1 MRILQRDLMN
11 AKHTYWQYT
20 AILLII
26 LVMTGCSSGTV
37 KFAPTPLPPELNPIE
52 YEHPSGAFSVVLP
65 PNWSV
70 FSQNLTTLAS
80 TSFAPPA
87 SDTPLIR
94 VAVINLGYTIEA
106 NDMGE
111 LLLQY
116 QTQIRPNIDRYTEQ
130 DRQSFADGSWRLT
143 GLRTVAG
150 GNTQQI
156 NTFVERNGS
165 LFGVIEVTV
174 PSETARRT
182 DIQRIIN
189 TFTLKGDADLPVS
202 DISALA
208 ISSDSPLE
216 VVNVNTWTTAE
227 GVLYVTGEVTN
238 HGSDAVS
245 RIPVTALQI
254 DANGTGLAEAVD
266 MVMGYTLRPETF
278 LPFSLR
284 FGQGQVDGATRYG
297 VIVGDDEWNSDD
309 TIEIVSEEMFDW
321 TDESNYNEAGQL
333 FINGV
338 ITNNSLEDTKDTKI
352 IVTVFDDNQSVI
364 ASAFHDVQPAILGAG
379 ETTDYILLVPDV
391 GGTPATYILTV
402 QALPCNDEDC

>member
-1 MRILQRDLMN
+1 MNVKHKYWRHTVLLWIVLLM
-11 AKHTYWQYT
+11 
-20 AILLII
+20 
-26 LVMTGCSSGTV
+26 VGCSSGAV
-37 KFAPTPLPPELNPIE
+37 QFAPTPLPPELNPTE
-52 YEHPSGAFSVVLP
+52 YEHPSGAFAVVLP

-80 TSFAPPA
+80 TSFAPPE
-87 SDTPLIR
+87 SDTPLLR
-94 VAVINLGYTIEA
+94 VAVINLGYEIEA

-116 QTQIRPNIDRYTEQ
+116 QTQIRPDIDRYTEQ
-130 DRQSFADGSWRLT
+130 DRQSFPDGSWRLT

-165 LFGVIEVTV
+165 LFGVIEVTMTT
-174 PSETARRT
+174 ETAQQA

-189 TFTLKGDADLPVS
+189 TFMLQSSADLPES

-216 VVNVNTWTTAE
+216 VVNVSTWTTAT

-238 HGSDAVS
+238 HGSDVVS
-245 RIPVTALQI
+245 RIPIRALQI
-254 DANGTGLAEAVD
+254 DVNGTGLAEAVD
-266 MVMGYTLRPETF
+266 MIMGYTLRPETF

-284 FGQGQVDGATRYG
+284 FGQGQVEGAMRYG
-297 VIVGDDEWNSDD
+297 VIVGDKEWNPE
-309 TIEIVSEEMFDW
+309 EIVEIIGEEMFDW
-321 TDESNYNEAGQL
+321 TDESNFNDTGQL
-333 FINGV
+333 FINGD
-338 ITNNSLEDTKDTKI
+338 ITNNSLDDAKDTKI
-352 IVTVFDDNQSVI
+352 IVTVFDDNQNVI
-364 ASAFHDVQPAILGAG
+364 ASAFHDVQPAILSAG
-379 ETTDYILLVPDV
+379 ETTDYNLLVPDV

-402 QALPCNDEDC
+402 QALPCGEDDC

>member
-1 MRILQRDLMN
+1 MN
-11 AKHTYWQYT
+11 TKHTYWQYT
-20 AILLII
+20 ILLLIL

-37 KFAPTPLPPELNPIE
+37 KFAPTPLPPELNPTE
-52 YEHPSGAFSVVLP
+52 YEHPSGAFSLVLP

-80 TSFAPPA
+80 TSFAPPT

-94 VAVINLGYTIEA
+94 VAVINLGDPIEA

-116 QTQIRPNIDRYTEQ
+116 QTQIRPDIDRYTEQ

-189 TFTLKGDADLPVS
+189 TFTLRGDADLPIS

-208 ISSDSPLE
+208 ISSDSPIE
-216 VVNVNTWTTAE
+216 VVNVNTWTTPE

-238 HGSDAVS
+238 HGSEVVS

-266 MVMGYTLRPETF
+266 MVMGYSLRPETF

-284 FGQGQVDGATRYG
+284 FGQGQVDGATRYA
-297 VIVGDDEWNSDD
+297 VIVGDDQWNPEEV
-309 TIEIVSEEMFDW
+309 IEIVGEEMFDW
-321 TDESNYNEAGQL
+321 TDESNFNDAGQL

-352 IVTVFDDNQSVI
+352 IVTVFDDSQNVI

-379 ETTDYILLVPDV
+379 ETTDYTLLISDV

-402 QALPCNDEDC
+402 QALPCSEDDC

>member
-1 MRILQRDLMN
+1 MN
-11 AKHTYWQYT
+11 VKRTYWQYT
-20 AILLII
+20 MLMLII
-26 LVMTGCSSGTV
+26 LAVTGCSGGTV
-37 KFAPTPLPPELNPIE
+37 KFAPTPLPPELNPTE

-87 SDTPLIR
+87 SDTPMLR
-94 VAVINLGYTIEA
+94 VAVINLGYEIEA

-116 QTQIRPNIDRYTEQ
+116 QTQIRPDIDRYTEQ
-130 DRQSFADGSWRLT
+130 DRQSFPDGSWRLT
-143 GLRTVAG
+143 GLRTIAG

-156 NTFVERNGS
+156 NTFVERSGS

-174 PSETARRT
+174 PTESARRA

-189 TFTLKGDADLPVS
+189 TFSLKSDAELPAS

-216 VVNVNTWTTAE
+216 VVNVSTWTTPD

-238 HGSDAVS
+238 HGSEIVS
-245 RIPVTALQI
+245 RIPVRALQI
-254 DANGTGLAEAVD
+254 DANGTGLAEATD
-266 MVMGYTLRPETF
+266 RVMGYSLRPETF

-297 VIVGDDEWNSDD
+297 VIVGDDEWDSDD
-309 TIEIVSEEMFDW
+309 IVEIVGEEMFDW
-321 TDESNYNEAGQL
+321 TDESNFNDAGQL
-333 FINGV
+333 FINGE
-338 ITNNSLEDTKDTKI
+338 ITNNSLEDTKDTKL
-352 IVTVFDDNQSVI
+352 IVTVFDDQQNVI
-364 ASAFHDVQPAILGAG
+364 ASAFHDVQPAILSAG
-379 ETTDYILLVPDV
+379 ETTDYSLLVPDV

-402 QALPCNDEDC
+402 QALPCGEDDC

>member
-1 MRILQRDLMN
+1 MNVKYKLGQTTVFLLM
-11 AKHTYWQYT
+11 A
-20 AILLII
+20 
-26 LVMTGCSSGTV
+26 LVVAGCSSGAV
-37 KFAPTPLPPELNPIE
+37 QFAPTPLPPELNPTV

-80 TSFAPPA
+80 ASFAPPE
-87 SDTPLIR
+87 SDTPLLRI
-94 VAVINLGYTIEA
+94 AVVNLGYEIEA

-116 QTQIRPNIDRYTEQ
+116 QTQIRPDIDRYTEQ
-130 DRQSFADGSWRLT
+130 DRKSFSDGSWRLT

-156 NTFVERNGS
+156 NTFIERKGS

-174 PSETARRT
+174 PTETAQRA

-189 TFTLKGDADLPVS
+189 TYTLQSSADLPVS

-208 ISSDSPLE
+208 TSSDSPLE
-216 VVNVNTWTTAE
+216 VVNVSTWTTPD

-238 HGSDAVS
+238 HGEEVVS
-245 RIPVTALQI
+245 RIPVRALQI
-254 DANGTGLAEAVD
+254 DANGIGLAEAVD
-266 MVMGYTLRPETF
+266 VVMGYTLRPETF

-284 FGQGQVDGATRYG
+284 FGQGQVEGATRYG
-297 VIVGDDEWNSDD
+297 VIIGDDEWNPDD
-309 TIEIVSEEMFDW
+309 IIEIIGEEMFDW
-321 TDESNYNEAGQL
+321 TDESNFNETGQL
-333 FINGV
+333 FINGE
-338 ITNNSLEDTKDTKI
+338 ITNNSLEDAKDTKI
-352 IVTVFDDNQSVI
+352 IVTVFDDNQNVI
-364 ASAFHDVQPAILGAG
+364 ASAFHDVQPAILAAG
-379 ETTDYILLVPDV
+379 ETTDYSLLVPDV

-402 QALPCNDEDC
+402 QALPCGEDGC

>member
-1 MRILQRDLMN
+1 MNPKRTYGQSIVLLLM
-11 AKHTYWQYT
+11 
-20 AILLII
+20 I
-26 LVMTGCSSGTV
+26 LVMAGCSSGTV
-37 KFAPTPLPPELNPIE
+37 KFAPTPLPPELNPTE
-52 YEHPSGAFSVVLP
+52 YEHPSGAFSLVLP

-80 TSFAPPA
+80 TSFAAPT
-87 SDTPLIR
+87 SDIPLIR
-94 VAVINLGYTIEA
+94 VAVINLGYEIEA

-116 QTQIRPNIDRYTEQ
+116 QTQIRPDIDRYTEQ
-130 DRQSFADGSWRLT
+130 DRQSFPDGSWRLT

-156 NTFVERNGS
+156 NTFVERKGS

-174 PSETARRT
+174 PAETARRT

-189 TFTLKGDADLPVS
+189 TFTLREDADLPVS

-208 ISSDSPLE
+208 ISSDSPIE

-238 HGSDAVS
+238 HGSNPVS
-245 RIPVTALQI
+245 QIPVTALQI
-254 DANGTGLAEAVD
+254 DVNGTGLAEALD
-266 MVMGYTLRPETF
+266 KVMGYTLRPETF

-297 VIVGDDEWNSDD
+297 VIVGDDQWNSEDV
-309 TIEIVSEEMFDW
+309 IEIVGEEMFDW
-321 TDESNYNEAGQL
+321 TDESNFNEAGQL

-352 IVTVFDDNQSVI
+352 IVTVFDDNQNVI

-379 ETTDYILLVPDV
+379 ETTDYTLLVSDV

-402 QALPCNDEDC
+402 QALPCNEDDC